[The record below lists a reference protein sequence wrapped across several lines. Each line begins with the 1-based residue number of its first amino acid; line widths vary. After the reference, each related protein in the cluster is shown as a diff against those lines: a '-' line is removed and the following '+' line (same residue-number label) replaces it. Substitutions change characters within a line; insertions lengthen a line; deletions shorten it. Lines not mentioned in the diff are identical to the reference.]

1 MVQTSPEIMTAVEA
15 LDYRVTVADVA
26 AKSGLALPLAQQGIL
41 ALAADTQAHLQVAES
56 GDVAYEF
63 PRNFR
68 AVLRNKYRQLRWQ
81 ETWAKIWQVLFYLI
95 RLSFGVVLLASIA
108 IIFIAIFV
116 LMMAASSQQG
126 DRDDRGGYG
135 RGPNFW
141 ISPSWFYWLDFGS
154 TRRRRQQRSQQW
166 SQGGSKSELNF
177 FEAIFSFLFGDG
189 DPNGDLEDRRWSA
202 IATLIRNNKG
212 TLTAE
217 QVVPYLDDVNLKDD
231 LEDFM
236 LPVLSRFNGYPQVSP
251 QGDLVYA
258 FPELQVT
265 AASYRPRSIPS
276 YLREVRRRFSVAS
289 SDQLMLAAGLGGLNF
304 VGAVILG
311 SMLSGSQVATEF
323 IVFVQSI
330 YWFLWGYGAAF
341 LGVPLGRYL
350 WLQRQN
356 GKIETRNQQRQALTR
371 LVEAKDTTVQRK
383 LSYAQTLATEVV
395 LRKDEAIYTT
405 ETDLIDQDIQQK
417 DRLDAEWRERLGTK
431 DS

>member
-68 AVLRNKYRQLRWQ
+68 AVLRNKYWQLRWQ

-371 LVEAKDTTVQRK
+371 LVEAEDPTVQRK

>member
-1 MVQTSPEIMTAVEA
+1 MLQTAPEIMTAVET

-26 AKSGLALPLAQQGIL
+26 AQSGLSLPLAQQGIM
-41 ALAADTQAHLQVAES
+41 ALAADTQAHMQVAES

-95 RLSFGVVLLASIA
+95 RLSFGIVLLASIA

-126 DRDDRGGYG
+126 DRDNRSGYG
-135 RGPNFW
+135 RGPNIW
-141 ISPSWFYWLDFGS
+141 ISPSWFYWLDFGGS
-154 TRRRRQQRSQQW
+154 RRRRQQRAR
-166 SQGGSKSELNF
+166 GVSKSDLNF

-189 DPNGDLEDRRWSA
+189 DPNADLEDRRWSA
-202 IATLIRNNKG
+202 IATLIRNNQG

-217 QVVPYLDDVNLKDD
+217 QVVPYLDDVNPNDS

-236 LPVLSRFNGYPQVSP
+236 LPVLSRFNGYPKVSP
-251 QGDLVYA
+251 DGDLVYY

-265 AASYRPRSIPS
+265 AASHRTRSVPA
-276 YLREVRRRFSVAS
+276 YLKELQEKFSAAS

-311 SMLSGSQVATEF
+311 GMLSGAQVSSEF
-323 IVFVQSI
+323 ILFVESI
-330 YWFLWGYGAAF
+330 YWFLWAYGAAF

-350 WLQRQN
+350 WLQGKN
-356 GKIETRNQQRQALTR
+356 AKIEARNQKRQSLTR
-371 LVEAKDTTVQRK
+371 LLDSANPDVQRK
-383 LSYAQTLATEVV
+383 LSYAKTLATETV
-395 LRKDEAIYTT
+395 LRKDDAVYTT
-405 ETDLIDQDIQQK
+405 ETDLLDQNIQQ
-417 DRLDAEWRERLGTK
+417 REQLDAEWLKRLSHGDT
-431 DS
+431 